1 MPIAKTTAEPIPAVD
16 VRKRHSRLER
26 SEHEPGRQLEF
37 LSLEIEDDAGG
48 DPYNRTGQHCLA
60 ELKNLE
66 R

>member
-16 VRKRHSRLER
+16 VRKRRSPLER
-26 SEHEPGRQLEF
+26 PEHEPGRQLEF

-48 DPYNRTGQHCLA
+48 DPYNRTGQHCIA
-60 ELKNLE
+60 QLKNFE

>member
-1 MPIAKTTAEPIPAVD
+1 M
-16 VRKRHSRLER
+16 RKRRSGLER
-26 SEHEPGRQLEF
+26 PERDPGRQLKF

>member
-16 VRKRHSRLER
+16 VRKHKSRPER
-26 SEHEPGRQLEF
+26 PEREPGRQLEF

-48 DPYNRTGQHCLA
+48 DPYNRTGQHCIA
-60 ELKNLE
+60 QLKNFE